1 MRVLVSTL
9 AAGLMIAMASGC
21 GGVRPAAVRP
31 AYTSITRHQAQAAAR
46 AVNIRAGDLPEF
58 KTVAHPSY
66 ERKTTKVADEPS
78 CARPSKHGGS
88 PPRAR
93 GARPRRTARHGR
105 SSGHGASHAP
115 RAWASA
121 NSDRLSAGSGYH
133 VLGASSSVSI
143 MPTSAA
149 ARLNIAE
156 AVRQQ
161 TCVERALRR
170 AVAKGFHGV
179 RGVVV
184 TPVSI
189 TVPGADA
196 SVAYQTIVGLRGA
209 PLTVYMD
216 SIVFA
221 YGQDMVTLTTYH
233 ASRPVPRSMEE
244 RLLGLL
250 VARARAH
257 ARAR

>member
-1 MRVLVSTL
+1 
-9 AAGLMIAMASGC
+9 
-21 GGVRPAAVRP
+21 
-31 AYTSITRHQAQAAAR
+31 
-46 AVNIRAGDLPEF
+46 
-58 KTVAHPSY
+58 
-66 ERKTTKVADEPS
+66 
-78 CARPSKHGGS
+78 
-88 PPRAR
+88 
-93 GARPRRTARHGR
+93 
-105 SSGHGASHAP
+105 
-115 RAWASA
+115 
-121 NSDRLSAGSGYH
+121 

-233 ASRPVPRSMEE
+233 SSGGVPRSMEE

-250 VARARAH
+250 VARARGH
-257 ARAR
+257 AR